1 MADKFV
7 CMVRILRN
15 LWKFNEKVVK
25 QRGERYLKMRQGE
38 AKAQSAEILPGIYEL
53 MPAKAWDCLYCL
65 NSVLHDQQF

>member
-25 QRGERYLKMRQGE
+25 QRGKTLFENATRRGKSTKRGDPVRNRNIRVDARESMG
-38 AKAQSAEILPGIYEL
+38 LP
-53 MPAKAWDCLYCL
+53 
-65 NSVLHDQQF
+65 VLS